1 MGERGSYAPKQAAII
16 SIQSILPGIAF
27 TYFSSRF
34 IKVKKQLH
42 NRLALNKFQKYA
54 NCLKWDLEL
63 LHDELHPVQN
73 EQDDEQDIVEAIIS
87 FCAEPKSAKEIVEKF
102 AFPNRLYL
110 KRHFLDEMLMKRK
123 LKMTLPDKPSSRNQ
137 KYYS

>member
-54 NCLKWDLEL
+54 NCLKWDKMHEVDSVIAREDNCSGMHWDKCRDL
-63 LHDELHPVQN
+63 L
-73 EQDDEQDIVEAIIS
+73 
-87 FCAEPKSAKEIVEKF
+87 
-102 AFPNRLYL
+102 
-110 KRHFLDEMLMKRK
+110 
-123 LKMTLPDKPSSRNQ
+123 
-137 KYYS
+137 

>member
-1 MGERGSYAPKQAAII
+1 MGY
-16 SIQSILPGIAF
+16 
-27 TYFSSRF
+27 RF
-34 IKVKKQLH
+34 ISGIMVLCK
-42 NRLALNKFQKYA
+42 ASDKY
-54 NCLKWDLEL
+54 LEL

-73 EQDDEQDIVEAIIS
+73 EQDDEQDIVEAIIA

>member
-54 NCLKWDLEL
+54 NCLKW
-63 LHDELHPVQN
+63 VT
-73 EQDDEQDIVEAIIS
+73 DDFGWKLIS
-87 FCAEPKSAKEIVEKF
+87 LGMQRS
-102 AFPNRLYL
+102 
-110 KRHFLDEMLMKRK
+110 LMKRSYVICNSK
-123 LKMTLPDKPSSRNQ
+123 ATAKMAGYRYRVRTRVIYNGMNFYNEKNLGRQIKWFQHIDD
-137 KYYS
+137 